1 MTVIDLSENI
11 QSIHTSTPQSDQVS
25 KLLWQE
31 VLRKQ
36 GSRSGTKQRHLAST
50 AMAQ

>member
-36 GSRSGTKQRHLAST
+36 GSRSGTKRRRPASI
-50 AMAQ
+50 AREQ